1 MRMRP
6 DAGRRAI
13 VRRRLAGAG
22 VAATVALLVVIA
34 GGPAYAGQNAS
45 GSIFVSPSDVPAGG
59 TVHITGSVDPQGCP
73 PSTPAIPVSTG
84 DLFPGSFGPAMT
96 RNSQG
101 AFALDYTVPTSTP
114 AGTYQIGLRCGGGNV
129 GVFASLQVDPSGGPA
144 TGAGGT
150 AHRSSLPWTVL
161 GAGCLLLA
169 GAVVAVRRRLA
180 RSPDP
185 DHGWDASR

>member
-34 GGPAYAGQNAS
+34 AGPAYAGQNAS

-73 PSTPAIPVSTG
+73 TSDSAIPTS
-84 DLFPGSFGPAMT
+84 DDSLFPGDGFGPAT
-96 RNSQG
+96 ARNSQG

-129 GVFASLQVDPSGGPA
+129 GVFASLQVDPIGGPA

-169 GAVVAVRRRLA
+169 GVVVAVRRRLA
-180 RSPDP
+180 GRVS
-185 DHGWDASR
+185 